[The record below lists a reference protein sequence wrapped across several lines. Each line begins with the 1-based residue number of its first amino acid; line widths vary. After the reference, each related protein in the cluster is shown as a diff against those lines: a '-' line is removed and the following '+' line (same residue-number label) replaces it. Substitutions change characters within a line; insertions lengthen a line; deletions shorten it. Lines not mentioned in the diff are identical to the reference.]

1 MTARNPIYWDGT
13 TLRHMSQA
21 QIDDVIDLAI
31 YNYGLNPS
39 SHVGYYI
46 NSTGTL
52 NSMEDT
58 RLQAGTDLTSVGN
71 QDADD
76 DGAAEFPQESE
87 TPEPTVVTIVHDGLF
102 DSQDTVDR
110 LYLNSNTVFR
120 LIGPGILYAGVG
132 SFPYYESDGDIIA
145 MTHEDTLDTFIRPAI
160 NKMVDGGL
168 TSEEQAGIYFV
179 FPGINADSSVN
190 YGFPIGSVKVFDATP
205 IQPRDFNRPGSIFSD
220 TRADSASYT
229 AAGIPEDIDQPKTID
244 TWYLHRV
251 EPLSRPSTVS
261 MLRQDT
267 TGDVNIKAFTTTQT
281 DEMLGQM
288 IRWAAVN
295 DPGYRI
301 KYQIDSAGGPGQSP
315 GVGMTDTRLNGDGDY
330 QTLFVGADDYRAQEF
345 PNGTAVV
352 QNTYYLKVFTE

>member
-46 NSTGTL
+46 NSTGNL
-52 NSMEDT
+52 NPMEDT
-58 RLQAGTDLTSVGN
+58 RLQAGTYLTSTGN

-76 DGAAEFPQESE
+76 DGAAEYPQESE
-87 TPEPTVVTIVHDGLF
+87 TPEPTVVTVVWDGLF
-102 DSQDTVDR
+102 DSQDTVDQ
-110 LYLNSNTVFR
+110 LYLTPST
-120 LIGPGILYAGVG
+120 IYSSTG

-168 TSEEQAGIYFV
+168 SSEEQAGIYFV
-179 FPGINADSSVN
+179 YTAINADS
-190 YGFPIGSVKVFDATP
+190 GSFDATH
-205 IQPRDFNRPGSIFSD
+205 ILSKDTGLSSQIFVD
-220 TRADSASYT
+220 TRADTTAYT
-229 AAGIPEDIDQPKTID
+229 AAGIPEDIDQPQTID
-244 TWYLHRV
+244 RWFLQRV
-251 EPLSRPSTVS
+251 EPSSRPSTVS
-261 MLRQDT
+261 MLRQL
-267 TGDVNIKAFTTTQT
+267 GDSSDVDLRAIKSTEL
-281 DEMLGQM
+281 DNMLGQM

-301 KYQIDSAGGPGQSP
+301 KYQIDSADGPGQSP
-315 GVGMTDTRLNGDGDY
+315 GVGMTDTRLNGDGNY
-330 QTLFVGADDYRAQEF
+330 QTRFVSANDYRAQEF
-345 PNGTAVV
+345 PNGTAVG

>member
-13 TLRHMSQA
+13 NLRHMSQS

-52 NSMEDT
+52 NPMEDT
-58 RLQAGTDLTSVGN
+58 RLQAGTYLTETGN

-76 DGAAEFPQESE
+76 DGAAEYPQESE
-87 TPEPTVVTIVHDGLF
+87 TPEPTIVTVTWDRLF

-110 LYLNSNTVFR
+110 LYLNNSTVFR
-120 LIGPGILYAGVG
+120 PTGPGIVYPGVG

-168 TSEEQAGIYFV
+168 SSEEQAGIYFV
-179 FPGINADSSVN
+179 YPIISADS
-190 YGFPIGSVKVFDATP
+190 GSFDASH
-205 IQPRDFNRPGSIFSD
+205 ILSRDTGLSSIIFLDS
-220 TRADSASYT
+220 RADSAQYT
-229 AAGIPEDIDQPKTID
+229 AAGIPEDIDQPQTID
-244 TWYLHRV
+244 RWFLQRV
-251 EPLSRPSTVS
+251 EPSSRPSTVS

-267 TGDVNIKAFTTTQT
+267 TSNVNIKAFTVTQT

-301 KYQIDSAGGPGQSP
+301 RYQIDSAGGPGQSP
-315 GVGMTDTRLNGDGDY
+315 GDGMTDTRLNGDGNY

-345 PNGTAVV
+345 PNGTAVT